1 MPSTRVK
8 LAPEVAG
15 VEASVYA
22 RAAMNQASDI
32 FLDAVIVG
40 GGIAGM
46 WLLNLL
52 AAKGYRVI
60 ALEASELGCE
70 QTLASQ
76 GMIHGGLK
84 YALSGT
90 LTHASEA
97 IAGMPERWRA
107 CLSGQADVDL
117 SGLEPLS
124 EHYYL
129 FAEAT
134 TLGKLTTFFA
144 SKALRGRINKLDR
157 ADFPAALDVPQ
168 FNGSVYE
175 LQDFVLNTGSLLER
189 LLTPVH
195 HLAFREQLKSPQV
208 ERADSG
214 YRLQLGTQT
223 VKTNKLILCAGAGI
237 QALLDGLGIA
247 ELKMQLRPLQQMV
260 VRHDFP
266 HPLFGH
272 CLTGVRRAEPR
283 LTITSHS
290 APDGSW
296 LWYIG
301 GQLASRGAAL
311 EQGELIAHTRQ
322 ELATCI
328 PWIDWN
334 RAEFTALRIDR
345 AEPEQT
351 HGKRPDEA
359 FAVEIDDCL
368 VCWPTKLSLAPDL
381 GDRVLAILPD
391 PCSDTDD
398 PTGLDLPHATVG
410 IAPWERSEQARSA
423 R

>member
-1 MPSTRVK
+1 
-8 LAPEVAG
+8 
-15 VEASVYA
+15 
-22 RAAMNQASDI
+22 MNEPSDI
-32 FLDAVIVG
+32 NLDAVIVG
-40 GGIAGM
+40 GGIAGL

-84 YALSGT
+84 YALSGN
-90 LTHASEA
+90 LTNASEA

-107 CLSGQADVDL
+107 CLAGQAEVDL

-144 SKALRGRINKLDR
+144 SKALRGRISKLDSR
-157 ADFPAALDVPQ
+157 DFPAALAVSE

-175 LQDFVLNTGSLLER
+175 LQDFVLNTSSLLER
-189 LLTPVH
+189 LLTPVR
-195 HLAFREQLKSPQV
+195 HLVFRQQLKSEQV
-208 ERADSG
+208 QRADCG
-214 YRLQLGTQT
+214 YRLQLGTRA
-223 VKTNKLILCAGAGI
+223 VNTNKLILCAGAGM
-237 QALLDGLGIA
+237 QALLDGLGIT
-247 ELKMQLRPLQQMV
+247 EPKMQLRPLQQIV
-260 VRHDFP
+260 VKHDFP

-283 LTITSHS
+283 LTITSHP
-290 APDGSW
+290 APDGGW
-296 LWYIG
+296 LWYVG
-301 GQLASRGAAL
+301 GQLASEGAAL
-311 EQGELIAHTRQ
+311 EKGELITHARR

-334 RAEFTALRIDR
+334 RAEFTALRSDR
-345 AEPEQT
+345 AEPGQT
-351 HGKRPDEA
+351 HGRRPDEA
-359 FAVEIDDCL
+359 FAAQINDCL

-381 GDRVLAILPD
+381 GDRVLALLPD
-391 PCSDTDD
+391 PGSDTGNAEPID
-398 PTGLDLPHATVG
+398 LDLPRATIG
-410 IAPWERSEQARSA
+410 IAPWERSEQLRVAN
-423 R
+423 

>member
-1 MPSTRVK
+1 
-8 LAPEVAG
+8 
-15 VEASVYA
+15 
-22 RAAMNQASDI
+22 MNEPSDI
-32 FLDAVIVG
+32 NLDAVIVG

-52 AAKGYRVI
+52 AARGYRVVV
-60 ALEASELGCE
+60 LEASELGCE

-84 YALSGT
+84 YALSGN
-90 LTHASEA
+90 LTDASEA
-97 IAGMPERWRA
+97 IADMPERWRA
-107 CLSGQADVDL
+107 CLAGHGEVDL
-117 SGLEPLS
+117 TGLEPLS

-144 SKALRGRINKLDR
+144 SKALRGRISKLDR
-157 ADFPAALDVPQ
+157 ANFPAALDVAE
-168 FNGSVYE
+168 FDGAVYE
-175 LQDFVLNTGSLLER
+175 LQDFVLNTSSLLER
-189 LLTPVH
+189 LLMPVR
-195 HLAFREQLKSPQV
+195 HLVFRAQLKPQHV

-214 YRLQLGTQT
+214 YRLQLGRQT
-223 VKTNKLILCAGAGI
+223 VKTDKLILCAGAGN
-237 QALLDGLGIA
+237 QVLLEGLGIA
-247 ELKMQLRPLQQMV
+247 EPKMQLRPLQQMV
-260 VRHDFP
+260 VRHDFA

-283 LTITSHS
+283 LTITSHP
-290 APDGSW
+290 APGGDW

-301 GQLASRGAAL
+301 GQLASEGAQL
-311 EQGELIAHTRQ
+311 DQSELITHTRQ

-328 PWIDWN
+328 PWINWS

-345 AEPEQT
+345 AEPKQT
-351 HGKRPDEA
+351 HGRRPDEA
-359 FAVEIDDCL
+359 FASQINDCL

-381 GDRVLAILPD
+381 GDRVLAMLPA
-391 PCSDTDD
+391 PGSDTDD
-398 PTGLDLPHATVG
+398 ATGLDLSHATIG
-410 IAPWERSEQARSA
+410 AAPWERNEQARST